1 MRLSSAQAFTN
12 GLANAL
18 AIHHY
23 RLVPVEISTTGRFLL
38 VDLLEQDVYEYV
50 SGLWNR
56 EVLDR

>member
-1 MRLSSAQAFTN
+1 
-12 GLANAL
+12 
-18 AIHHY
+18 
-23 RLVPVEISTTGRFLL
+23 VEIATTGRFLL